1 MSDNIL
7 LNIIEKTVKRF
18 SSFED
23 NYEMQKLIEKEQNKE
38 NVFGFWSP
46 FDGVGKTTVVINV
59 AYELAKKNNTVCV
72 VDLNM
77 LLPDAFRYL
86 KHDFELNKKEEVKSI
101 REKLVNSALPISEF
115 ITKTKNPNIA
125 LLTPL
130 FTEHPSVYCSSE
142 SSTIQE
148 KRMMD
153 VYMSIFKELGSLY
166 DYVLLDLSPSIIDI
180 STISAFRSCD
190 NIITFVGHYPKS
202 IEYTMKTI
210 KIFGELGLFGVFD
223 NVIQGPI
230 YTETWTEAELRVFNP
245 NINLITNIPHSNE
258 VNAAGNNLDIFVSFN
273 KSSNKAALMY
283 RESITKI
290 VTTLQQLAKQS
301 KEKNEKDKK
310 DAVENAK
317 IVMNG
322 LKDYISDAEVEII
335 ELENDAFISGIIEAF
350 DDTDNNI
357 IELSGELIFSEEAE
371 GVYTKEKSSED
382 TVSDTTT
389 GESEPADENKSLER
403 EPVENEKSESETK
416 SEVDVKDEP
425 ENKEI
430 SENKV

>member
-7 LNIIEKTVKRF
+7 LNLIEKTVKKF

-23 NYEMQKLIEKEQNKE
+23 NYEIQKLIEKEQNKE

-46 FDGVGKTTVVINV
+46 FDGVGKTTAIVNV
-59 AYELAKKNNTVCV
+59 AYELAKRNNTVCV

-77 LLPDAFRYL
+77 LLPDVFRYL

-130 FTEHPSVYCSSE
+130 FTEHPSVYCPSE
-142 SSTIQE
+142 SSAIQE

-153 VYMSIFKELGSLY
+153 VYMSIFKELGELY
-166 DYVLLDLSPSIIDI
+166 DYVLLDLAPSIIDI

-190 NIITFVGHYPKS
+190 NIITFIGHYPKS
-202 IEYTMKTI
+202 IEYTMKTV

-223 NVIQGPI
+223 NIIQGPI
-230 YTETWTEAELRVFNP
+230 YTETWTEEELRVFNP
-245 NINLITNIPHSNE
+245 NINLIANIPHSNE
-258 VNAAGNNLDIFVSFN
+258 VNVAGNNLDIFVSFN

-283 RESITKI
+283 RENISKI
-290 VTTLQQLAKQS
+290 ATTLTELAKQS
-301 KEKNEKDKK
+301 KERNEKNKK
-310 DAVENAK
+310 EAAENTK

-322 LKDYISDAEVEII
+322 LKDYVSDSDVGII
-335 ELENDAFISGIIEAF
+335 ELENDAFLSGIIEAF
-350 DDTDNNI
+350 EDADSNI
-357 IELSGELIFSEEAE
+357 VEFSGELISPEDVNLISSEENTAE
-371 GVYTKEKSSED
+371 GVILNVAAED
-382 TVSDTTT
+382 LEWVENVEPEAIIEFTQDQVS
-389 GESEPADENKSLER
+389 
-403 EPVENEKSESETK
+403 ENEKA
-416 SEVDVKDEP
+416 P
-425 ENKEI
+425 ENE
-430 SENKV
+430 V

>member
-1 MSDNIL
+1 MADNIL
-7 LNIIEKTVKRF
+7 LNFIEKAVKKF

-23 NYEMQKLIEKEQNKE
+23 SYEIQKLIEKEQNKE

-46 FDGVGKTTVVINV
+46 FDGVGKTTALVNV
-59 AYELAKKNNTVCV
+59 AYEIAKKGNTVCV

-101 REKLVNSALPISEF
+101 REKLINLSLPISEF
-115 ITKTKNPNIA
+115 ITKTKYPNIA

-130 FTEHPSVYCSSE
+130 FTEHPSVYCLSE
-142 SSTIQE
+142 TSAIQE

-153 VYMSIFKELGSLY
+153 IYIGMFKELGELY
-166 DYVLLDLSPSIIDI
+166 DYVLLDVAPSIIDI

-190 NIITFVGHYPKS
+190 NIITFIGHYPKS

-223 NVIQGPI
+223 HLVQGPI

-245 NINLITNIPHSNE
+245 NANLITNIPFSNE
-258 VNAAGNNLDIFVSFN
+258 VNVAGNNLDIFVSFN

-290 VTTLQQLAKQS
+290 VVTLQHLAKQS
-301 KEKNEKDKK
+301 KEKNEREKK
-310 DAVENAK
+310 EALKNAK
-317 IVMNG
+317 IVMEG
-322 LKDYISDAEVEII
+322 IKDYIADSDIDVIEI
-335 ELENDAFISGIIEAF
+335 ENDAFIAGIIEAANIS
-350 DDTDNNI
+350 DDNL
-357 IELSGELIFSEEAE
+357 IELSEELILTDENELNKTETEPLAEAE
-371 GVYTKEKSSED
+371 IVVENIEDSVDLNKSSTDEKTAKMKAEDNEKGKEK
-382 TVSDTTT
+382 
-389 GESEPADENKSLER
+389 
-403 EPVENEKSESETK
+403 ETK
-416 SEVDVKDEP
+416 I
-425 ENKEI
+425 KE
-430 SENKV
+430 